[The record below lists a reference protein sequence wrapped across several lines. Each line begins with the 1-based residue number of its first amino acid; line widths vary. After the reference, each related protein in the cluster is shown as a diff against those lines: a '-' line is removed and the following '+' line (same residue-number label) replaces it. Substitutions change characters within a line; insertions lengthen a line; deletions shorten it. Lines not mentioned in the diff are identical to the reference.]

1 MRLSFKEWVS
11 FVLVALLGLGLWY
24 KFAYPQ
30 FSVVDLRFDKRQA
43 VEKAKWYLESIGA
56 KVAGYSIAVV
66 FNSTELA
73 DTYLQKTLGPEGRE
87 KFIKQQGYELFFWRV
102 RFFKELQK
110 EEYALEISS
119 KSGKILS
126 FNHFIEDIEARPTLE
141 KEAAKKKAENFL
153 VNVCKISLDDFDF
166 HRESVS
172 RYDKRIDYS
181 FSWEKKGVYVPW
193 KSGLGGAKLLS
204 GVTVSGDE
212 IKGFHL
218 GAMDIPEH
226 FRRHIDKQSVLGEYL
241 SRFSYLLFITL
252 IVLSMVTVLRRRQ
265 SVIMQI
271 SKKWYVGLAIFLSTL
286 NVTGIFNNFQQ
297 VLNNYPTSVSFNSY
311 VGIYFLQALTGALFL
326 SVIFITP
333 GIAGESLLD
342 EVFPKSWHKAFTP
355 FLRSTFLGRS
365 MSSGIF
371 LGYIVFFVMLG
382 FQAVLFY
389 LGQKY
394 LGVWKQWFKLTQFS
408 TAYIPFFSA
417 FTTGITASLLEE
429 IIFRVFGIGW
439 LRKYLKSTVWAIVL
453 SSLVWGFGH
462 TQYAVFP
469 VWFRGIEVS
478 LLGIFLG
485 FIFIGYGLI
494 PLIVAHY
501 LFDVFWGVADF
512 ILGTSTPY
520 LFIGSLAMMAL
531 PLGFGVLAFFFNR
544 PEEAREINFILSAAQ
559 EYNLQVLIVFVS
571 QKKLQGLDQRELKEK
586 LIRYGW
592 DHVLVELAIGKVFA
606 DA

>member
-297 VLNNYPTSVSFNSY
+297 VLNN
-311 VGIYFLQALTGALFL
+311 
-326 SVIFITP
+326 
-333 GIAGESLLD
+333 
-342 EVFPKSWHKAFTP
+342 
-355 FLRSTFLGRS
+355 
-365 MSSGIF
+365 
-371 LGYIVFFVMLG
+371 
-382 FQAVLFY
+382 
-389 LGQKY
+389 
-394 LGVWKQWFKLTQFS
+394 
-408 TAYIPFFSA
+408 
-417 FTTGITASLLEE
+417 
-429 IIFRVFGIGW
+429 
-439 LRKYLKSTVWAIVL
+439 
-453 SSLVWGFGH
+453 
-462 TQYAVFP
+462 
-469 VWFRGIEVS
+469 
-478 LLGIFLG
+478 
-485 FIFIGYGLI
+485 
-494 PLIVAHY
+494 
-501 LFDVFWGVADF
+501 
-512 ILGTSTPY
+512 
-520 LFIGSLAMMAL
+520 
-531 PLGFGVLAFFFNR
+531 
-544 PEEAREINFILSAAQ
+544 
-559 EYNLQVLIVFVS
+559 
-571 QKKLQGLDQRELKEK
+571 
-586 LIRYGW
+586 
-592 DHVLVELAIGKVFA
+592 
-606 DA
+606 